1 MTKSSPVAVITGASS
16 GIGAAAAIALHKAGY
31 SLVLGSRRFDLLEA
45 VGKPLNALCLPL
57 DVTDP
62 ESVSSFCSQ
71 IPNANL
77 LINNA
82 GGALGLDP
90 ISDAKDEDWIRMY
103 ETNVLGLMRMT
114 RELLPKLEASRSG
127 HVINIGSIAGR
138 EPYPGGGGYNA
149 AKFAVRAISQVMR
162 MEWVGH
168 PVKVTEIAPGMVETE
183 FSIVR
188 FKGDAEKAKRVY
200 HGLEPLTAG
209 DVADAIVWAA
219 TRPPHVN
226 IDEIVM
232 KPLAQATAT
241 LAARKLD

>member
-16 GIGAAAAIALHKAGY
+16 GIGAAAAIALHKGGY

-45 VGKPLNALCLPL
+45 VGNPLKALCLHL

-114 RELLPKLEASRSG
+114 RELLPKLEASGSG

-162 MEWVGH
+162 MEWVGR

-200 HGLEPLTAG
+200 HGLVPLTAG
-209 DVADAIVWAA
+209 DVAEAIVWAA